1 MNPCSYTHLI
11 FNKDAKTNDG
21 EKTASSTNI
30 AGKSDYLPAEN

>member
-21 EKTASSTNI
+21 EKTASSNI